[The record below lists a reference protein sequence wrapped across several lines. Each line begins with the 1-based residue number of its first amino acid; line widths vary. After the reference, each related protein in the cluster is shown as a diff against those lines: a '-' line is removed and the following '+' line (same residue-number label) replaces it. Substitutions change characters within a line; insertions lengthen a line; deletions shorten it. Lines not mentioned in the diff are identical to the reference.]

1 MCTSICPQ
9 NPKLSIDFFH
19 QATFS
24 ICKCSWLV
32 LIISSWMGNNW
43 NWNLIS
49 FHILGTIGGVLYF
62 SHFLISGNILCVWT
76 FNKKDVELKPSF
88 ANLLKC
94 LSIFDTIFLVSLKFH
109 DNVSAPVLIK
119 VIYGTLSNFM
129 WNSYI
134 FKVSSHAIKLNWWGG
149 RESEGNLW
157 N

>member
-1 MCTSICPQ
+1 
-9 NPKLSIDFFH
+9 
-19 QATFS
+19 
-24 ICKCSWLV
+24 
-32 LIISSWMGNNW
+32 MGTNW

-49 FHILGTIGGVLYF
+49 FHILGTIRRVLYF

-109 DNVSAPVLIK
+109 DSGSVTAPVLIK
-119 VIYGTLSNFM
+119 LINGTLSNFM

-149 RESEGNLW
+149 KVREICEINSCYKLKNVLK
-157 N
+157 NSIYYIPPINI